1 MDLHWIVLCYL
12 VVVRRMGGIIV
23 EGVCSVLLICIMTR
37 GGRKEGRKEGRWG
50 GGFIYFVFVVYVGVF
65 PRRKVVDCNFLWVV
79 VSRYGI
85 VLGLGI

>member
-1 MDLHWIVLCYL
+1 VDLHWIVLCYL

-50 GGFIYFVFVVYVGVF
+50 GGVYIFCV
-65 PRRKVVDCNFLWVV
+65 C
-79 VSRYGI
+79 GI
-85 VLGLGI
+85 CRGISEEESCRL